1 MKMLKAQLLAATVVA
16 GGFPAIAQAQFAY
29 PAAELRGVG
38 ATSIQN
44 VLVQTL
50 NCNGNPGDHSAG
62 NTDNLNKL
70 GANNGSLSNVAEGKF
85 VQTNPTVAS
94 PNFDCNLQE
103 IQPNIEGKY
112 VGTGSGT
119 GRNFWALFSNQLPG
133 TTTSNV
139 NPFAPPVWNNVQ
151 FAFSDAP
158 VSAANLATYDQN
170 AGTQANGAG
179 APIQFP
185 LYVLPVAIAY
195 NPVYGQIRTANG
207 VQNLTFAVRPAF
219 ITTDADGNPTGGLR
233 LTRNL
238 YCKIFNGYVTNFN
251 DKAFAAT
258 ASGTL
263 MDPQDSATRWKSA
276 GVPIRLVGR
285 LDNSGTTDIFTRH
298 LATACANQT
307 GVIVNKYQRNAEAL
321 PYNINSGPDLRS
333 FRTDTRYFP
342 TSTQTPNTT
351 TFAGTIQSLS
361 GAVFV
366 RGDNPGEGRIDTTKG
381 AETAGLYMVAD
392 GSGGVR
398 DAINF
403 QPTPGARVGAIELNG
418 KMGYIGSDF
427 VKPST
432 GAQLYSASLQI
443 GGTGTKYA
451 SPTAEQGL
459 LAFGVT
465 RFLPPQTTLGSG
477 AYNANDSRTG
487 PRRDGQAG
495 NVPIDRANPLHWT
508 SVLYS
513 NPNDTLAAP
522 RLGYPITGTTQF
534 LGYTCYATP
543 AKRAAMVEFLSL
555 YTGDLKKDSQNKAIS
570 PSLITGTREAAL
582 GLLAQQ
588 NIAAMPTAWLNAIS
602 DTFLVKARVAALANK
617 NLWIQDKLP
626 LRTITTSK
634 SNPTCTAGKGA

>member
-70 GANNGSLSNVAEGKF
+70 GANNGSLSSVAEGNF
-85 VQTNPTVAS
+85 TQTNPTAVS
-94 PNFDCNLQE
+94 PDFNCDRQE
-103 IQPNIEGKY
+103 IQPRVEGKY

-119 GRNFWALFSNQLPG
+119 GRNFWALFANQLPG
-133 TTTSNV
+133 TTTSNI
-139 NPFAPPVWNNVQ
+139 NPFGTWNNVQ

-158 VSAANLATYDQN
+158 VSASNLATYDAN
-170 AGTQANGAG
+170 AGTNQNGAG

-195 NPVYGQIRTANG
+195 NPVYGQVRTANG
-207 VQNLTFAVRPAF
+207 VQNLTFAVKSSF
-219 ITTDADGNPTGGLR
+219 VTTDADGNPTGGLR

-251 DKAFAAT
+251 DRAFAST
-258 ASGTL
+258 GTNSSL
-263 MDPQDSATRWKSA
+263 RDPQDDATRWKNDGA
-276 GVPIRLVGR
+276 PIRLVGR

-298 LATACANQT
+298 LAAACASQA
-307 GVIVNKYQRNAEAL
+307 GVAVNKFQKNAEAL
-321 PYNINSGPDLRS
+321 PYNVNSGPDLRS
-333 FRTDTRYFP
+333 FRSDTRYFP
-342 TSTQTPNTT
+342 TSSATPNTN
-351 TFAGTIQSLS
+351 TFAGTTQSLS

-366 RGDNPGEGRIDTTKG
+366 RASGGNPARIDTTQG
-381 AETAGLYMVAD
+381 AEQAGLFLVAD

-403 QPTPGARVGAIELNG
+403 QPEPANRVGAVELNG
-418 KMGYIGSDF
+418 KVGYIGSDF
-427 VKPST
+427 VKPSAN
-432 GAQLYSASLQI
+432 AQLFSAALQI

-451 SPTAEQGL
+451 SPTADQGI
-459 LAFGVT
+459 LAFGQT
-465 RFLPPQTTLGSG
+465 RYLPPQTTQVSG
-477 AYNANDSRTG
+477 AYNANDQRTG
-487 PRRDGQAG
+487 PRRDGQSG
-495 NVPIDRANPLHWT
+495 TVPIDRANPLHWT

-513 NPNDTLAAP
+513 NPDETLAAP
-522 RLGYPITGTTQF
+522 RLGYPITGTTQY
-534 LGYTCYATP
+534 LGYTCYADP
-543 AKRAAMVEFLSL
+543 ATRAAMVEFLSL
-555 YTGDLKKDSQNKAIS
+555 YTGDIKKDSDGNPVS
-570 PSLITGTREAAL
+570 PNLITGTRAAAL

-602 DTFLVKARVAALANK
+602 DTFLAKSRTAALAAK

-626 LRTITTSK
+626 TRTITTSK
-634 SNPTCTAGKGA
+634 SNPTCTEGKGA